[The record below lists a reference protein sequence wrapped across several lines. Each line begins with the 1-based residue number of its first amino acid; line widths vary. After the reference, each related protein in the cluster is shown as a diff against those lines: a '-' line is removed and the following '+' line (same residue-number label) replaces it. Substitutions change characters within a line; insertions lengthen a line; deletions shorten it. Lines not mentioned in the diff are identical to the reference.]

1 MNLVIYFYLTESQNI
16 LNHKIVMRFPTMILI
31 LDFFFLIFCIVL
43 FEITTGDTI
52 DYLFTIGDENVHP
65 PASTATV
72 ALMLMCGAYFL
83 LREVVQIVSLVAL
96 GESFRSSFFSI
107 DIYL

>member
-1 MNLVIYFYLTESQNI
+1 M
-16 LNHKIVMRFPTMILI
+16 
-31 LDFFFLIFCIVL
+31 
-43 FEITTGDTI
+43 
-52 DYLFTIGDENVHP
+52 HP